1 MLNGSTK
8 ILGVIGNP
16 IHHSKSPQMHNA
28 AFNHLNL
35 NYIYIPFLVEKTQI
49 ETCMASLKSNNISG
63 INVTV
68 PFKES
73 VIPFLDKIDPLAKKI
88 GAVNTIVNKNGVLTG
103 YNTDGYGLI
112 SDLSINK
119 ISLSNK
125 SIAILGAGGSSKS
138 ICFSL
143 LEQNITSLLILNR
156 TVEKAERLKFNLIDS
171 MNNDITNIPIETGSL
186 SSVIDEKTLEKY
198 DIIINTTSVG
208 LNDNSTIFP
217 TDNWSNQNQIV
228 YDIIYS
234 PPETNFLKQARLKGA
249 KTLNGLGMLVGQG
262 ALAFK
267 KFTSHDAPFDIM
279 YNEVKKC

>member
-1 MLNGSTK
+1 MLNGWTK

-28 AFNHLNL
+28 ALTHLNL
-35 NYIYIPFLVEKTQI
+35 NYIYIPFLVEKNHI
-49 ETCMASLKSNNISG
+49 KTCIASLKSNNISG
-63 INVTV
+63 INVTI
-68 PFKES
+68 PFKED
-73 VIPFLDKIDPLAKKI
+73 VIPFLDKLDPLAKKI
-88 GAVNTIVNKNGVLTG
+88 GAVNTIVNNNGSLTG

-112 SDLSINK
+112 SDLNINN

-125 SIAILGAGGSSKS
+125 SIVVLGAGGSSKS

-143 LEQNITSLLILNR
+143 IEQNIKSLLILNR
-156 TVEKAERLKFNLIDS
+156 TVEKADTLKSDLINS
-171 MNNDITNIPIETGSL
+171 FTNKATIPIETNNL
-186 SSVIDEKTLEKY
+186 TSVINETSLKSY

-208 LNDNSTIFP
+208 LNDNSTVFLTP
-217 TDNWSNQNQIV
+217 MWSNPNQVV

-234 PPETNFLKQARLKGA
+234 PPETNFLKQARLRGS

-262 ALAFK
+262 ARAFK
-267 KFTSHDAPFDIM
+267 IFTSHDAPFDIM

>member
-28 AFNHLNL
+28 ALTHLNL
-35 NYIYIPFLVEKTQI
+35 NYIYIPFLVEKNHI
-49 ETCMASLKSNNISG
+49 KTCIASLKSNNISG
-63 INVTV
+63 INVTI
-68 PFKES
+68 PFKED
-73 VIPFLDKIDPLAKKI
+73 VIPFLDKLDPLAKKI
-88 GAVNTIVNKNGVLTG
+88 GAVNTIVNNNGSLTG

-112 SDLSINK
+112 SDLNINN

-125 SIAILGAGGSSKS
+125 SIVVLGAGGSSKS

-143 LEQNITSLLILNR
+143 IEQNIKSLLILNR
-156 TVEKAERLKFNLIDS
+156 TVEKADTLKSDLINS
-171 MNNDITNIPIETGSL
+171 LTNKATIPIETNSL
-186 SSVIDEKTLEKY
+186 TSVINETSLKSY

-208 LNDNSTIFP
+208 LNDNSTVFLTP
-217 TDNWSNQNQIV
+217 MWSNPNQVV

-234 PPETNFLKQARLKGA
+234 PPETNFLKQARLRGS

-262 ALAFK
+262 ARAFK
-267 KFTSHDAPFDIM
+267 IFTSHDAPFDIM